1 MTKEINFEVI
11 TNELKYNGTI
21 EADDVSD
28 KIKLKYNDTI
38 LDKEVVEQ
46 YMSWR
51 DANNKTIIHS
61 IVESINEPELKNNH
75 FLTNLLNYTKTN
87 NISCNLNAEDSHGYV
102 PLYTAIHTN
111 NIVAAN
117 ILLYFGADL
126 DYTNYLGNTI
136 FHQGAINKQ
145 GEFIYKIMQYV
156 DGFQK
161 QGMNISYNLNIQSKS
176 GLTPIHIAVFNR
188 DLDLISSI
196 VKKSDLSLV
205 TQKGYGVLEIAA
217 ISKNYDLMDPLMKYN
232 ATVSR
237 DARQDKTIFHVIL
250 EDSSLSNEQKL
261 KYSKSLISD
270 RIFDKD
276 ATNNGFKIIHDA
288 VLTQSPEIVKL
299 FAININDLAY
309 GNVSPLHLAAKAGL
323 DDVAQVL
330 IENGAR
336 IGAKTL
342 NGYTSMH
349 YAAFTG
355 NKKLMEMLVAKDY
368 SKSLI
373 HEKDYVL
380 GLTAKDYADWRLKID
395 SQANSPYLEKI
406 QELYQF
412 FKDNNITSDRENDD
426 YFNNTEVFN
435 DTYPK
440 LIDLANQTN
449 PNPVHKQAPK
459 ALEQAFFKAMES
471 RKDILNDLMYIYQT
485 DPSDM
490 KDPEATKAIV
500 QIHLVNSFMAE
511 QSLKHECERQYR
523 ESPFSDSQQE
533 APAFCTDKLYYVN
546 THQWNDIVW
555 DFI

>member
-28 KIKLKYNDTI
+28 EIKLKYNGTI

-61 IVESINEPELKNNH
+61 IVESINEPELKDNH

-87 NISCNLNAEDSHGYV
+87 KISCNLNAEDSHGYV

-237 DARQDKTIFHVIL
+237 DARQDKTIFHIVL
-250 EDSSLSNEQKL
+250 EDFALTKEQKL
-261 KYSKSLISD
+261 EYLKLLAKNGRSV
-270 RIFDKD
+270 DK
-276 ATNNGFKIIHDA
+276 AEPNNGFKIIHDA

-299 FAININDLAY
+299 FVDQANVNAAAY
-309 GNVSPLHLAAKAGL
+309 GNITPLHLAAKAGL

-336 IGAKTL
+336 IGAKTF

-349 YAAFTG
+349 YAAFSG

-395 SQANSPYLEKI
+395 SQSNSPYLEKI
-406 QELYQF
+406 QELYPF

-459 ALEQAFFKAMES
+459 ALEQKFLLEMKNWGKLLTEFAALDQKEPSELKNAEAKIAFFA
-471 RKDILNDLMYIYQT
+471 KDVSTSSILLIQECLEQHSIALIANL
-485 DPSDM
+485 
-490 KDPEATKAIV
+490 DPE
-500 QIHLVNSFMAE
+500 LPE
-511 QSLKHECERQYR
+511 
-523 ESPFSDSQQE
+523 
-533 APAFCTDKLYYVN
+533 FCTCIATTIITEKRQL
-546 THQWNDIVW
+546 
-555 DFI
+555 